1 MIISYHTGACLR
13 AQAGDTTLVF
23 APISKQSKNFK
34 PTNFGADVALIP
46 LNHSDM
52 NGASEAGRGDKQ
64 PFIISGP
71 GEYEVKDVTATGFA
85 SGSKWDG
92 EPRTNTIY
100 SVLFDGLSILYLGAE
115 GELDMPGEVLEMDSP
130 DILIIP
136 IGGSGALS
144 PAEAQKLAV
153 KLESKVVIPILY
165 DDKTLKQFLK
175 EAGEEGTKPV
185 DKLTLKPRDV
195 LGKESEVVVL
205 AA

>member
-1 MIISYHTGACLR
+1 MILTYHSGACVR
-13 AQAGDTTLVF
+13 AQAGDTTIVF

-46 LNHSDM
+46 LNHPDM
-52 NGASEAGRGDKQ
+52 NGWEDMRARPQKDSEAAFGAGKQ

-165 DDKTLKQFLK
+165 DDKTLRQFLK
-175 EAGEEGTKPV
+175 EAGE
-185 DKLTLKPRDV
+185 
-195 LGKESEVVVL
+195 
-205 AA
+205 